1 MNVTVIGSASAVSPE
16 ERALRDLYLE
26 HGPALYAYV
35 LRMLGGDTHRAEDIL
50 QETLLRCWNKQ
61 TLADGEGMAIRP
73 WMFRIARNLVIDA
86 HRMRMARPMEI
97 GGNSWLSDMCDE
109 VDDIERM
116 LSSMLVRD
124 ALRSL
129 TPAHREAL
137 QATIFADRTTQQ
149 AADGPG
155 SPPGHGEVPGALRPA
170 QPEVDVGEQRDAGIV
185 ETLVMP
191 PGLSDRCGPAQ
202 GWCRVRRRPRCVV
215 GRRWE
220 LMLSDAV
227 YSASSWWSAQ
237 T

>member
-1 MNVTVIGSASAVSPE
+1 
-16 ERALRDLYLE
+16 
-26 HGPALYAYV
+26 
-35 LRMLGGDTHRAEDIL
+35 
-50 QETLLRCWNKQ
+50 
-61 TLADGEGMAIRP
+61 
-73 WMFRIARNLVIDA
+73 MFRIAHNLVIDA

-97 GGNSWLSDMCDE
+97 GGNSWLSDMSDE

-149 AADGPG
+149 AAEALG
-155 SPPGHGEVPGALRPA
+155 VPQGTVKSRVHYALRSLKS
-170 QPEVDVGEQRDAGIV
+170 DVGEQRDAGIV

-191 PGLSDRCGPAQ
+191 PGLSDRRGPAQ